1 MGDVSIRGSQVG
13 VAQLALDDAVVY
25 PLVRKM
31 KGCCVS
37 ALMGVRSFTYTNPF
51 TGSSENA
58 PDVTGIDLAAGPGSE
73 YKLVDV
79 SLPYQLSQVYLD
91 FFTNPYHPTLAALA
105 ALYREAPHIEL

>member
-51 TGSSENA
+51 TGSSENT
-58 PDVTGIDLAAGPGSE
+58 PDITGVNLAAGPGSE
-73 YKLVDV
+73 YKLVGA
-79 SLPYQLSQVYLD
+79 SLPYKLSQAYLD
-91 FFTNPYHPTLAALA
+91 LFTNPYHPTLAALA
-105 ALYREAPHIEL
+105 TLHREASHV